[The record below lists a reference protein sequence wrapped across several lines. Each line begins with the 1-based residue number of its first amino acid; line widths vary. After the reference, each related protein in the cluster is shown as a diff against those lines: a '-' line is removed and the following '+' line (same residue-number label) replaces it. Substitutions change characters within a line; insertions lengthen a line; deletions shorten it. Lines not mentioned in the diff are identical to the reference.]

1 MLEAVAQRSA
11 AEFAWPAPFT
21 IEMRSCGRP
30 DAAWSE
36 ENRTLR
42 ICYELAFDF
51 AQLYE
56 AYVAEAAS
64 PPPAPAKVSSEQKR
78 TGSSRSRLRG
88 TPRSKTK
95 S

>member
-1 MLEAVAQRSA
+1 M
-11 AEFAWPAPFT
+11 
-21 IEMRSCGRP
+21 EMRSSGRV

-51 AQLYE
+51 AQLYD
-56 AYVAEAAS
+56 AYVASAAA
-64 PPPAPAKVSSEQKR
+64 PPPAPPTAVSSDQKR
-78 TGSSRSRLRG
+78 PGASRSRLRS
-88 TPRSKTK
+88 TPQPKSK

>member
-1 MLEAVAQRSA
+1 
-11 AEFAWPAPFT
+11 
-21 IEMRSCGRP
+21 MRSCGHP

-36 ENRTLR
+36 ENQTLR

-64 PPPAPAKVSSEQKR
+64 PPPA
-78 TGSSRSRLRG
+78 
-88 TPRSKTK
+88 
-95 S
+95 

>member
-1 MLEAVAQRSA
+1 M
-11 AEFAWPAPFT
+11 
-21 IEMRSCGRP
+21 EMRSCGHA

-56 AYVAEAAS
+56 AYVASAAP
-64 PPPAPAKVSSEQKR
+64 PPPAPTAVSSDQKR
-78 TGSSRSRLRG
+78 TGANRSRLRS
-88 TPRSKTK
+88 TTQPKSK